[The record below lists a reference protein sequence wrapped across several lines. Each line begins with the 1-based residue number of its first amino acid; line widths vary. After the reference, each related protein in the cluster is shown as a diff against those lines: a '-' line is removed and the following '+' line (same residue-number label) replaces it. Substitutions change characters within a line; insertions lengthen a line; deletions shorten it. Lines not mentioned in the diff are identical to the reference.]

1 MASIK
6 KSSSKATLQVLQT
19 YFHINHYIC
28 PLQDKSIKGTSML
41 GEKLK
46 ELRES
51 KGLLQRQVAAE
62 LDVDTAYISK
72 MENNDKPVSKAN
84 LSKLAKLYDV
94 DEQELLTL
102 WLADKV
108 YDVVKDQDVALKAM
122 EVAEEEIKSK
132 RKEKN

>member
-1 MASIK
+1 
-6 KSSSKATLQVLQT
+6 
-19 YFHINHYIC
+19 
-28 PLQDKSIKGTSML
+28 ML

-72 MENNDKPVSKAN
+72 MENNDKPVSKSY
-84 LSKLAKLYDV
+84 LSKWAKLYGV
-94 DEQELLTL
+94 DEDELLTL

-122 EVAEEEIKSK
+122 QVAEEIIKNKKK
-132 RKEKN
+132 RNN

>member
-1 MASIK
+1 
-6 KSSSKATLQVLQT
+6 
-19 YFHINHYIC
+19 
-28 PLQDKSIKGTSML
+28 ML

-51 KGLLQRQVAAE
+51 KGFLQRQVAAK

-72 MENNDKPVSKAN
+72 MENNDKPVSKSN

-132 RKEKN
+132 RKRQD